1 MSVEKV
7 ELGRHLFYDVRLSSN
22 RTFSCATCHQQARAF
37 ADDKPQAVGVTGQVH
52 PRGAMGLSNVAF
64 GPVLTWANP
73 TVKRLEDQALVPM
86 FGDKPVEMGLKGKE
100 AELIER
106 LRAEPRYRQMF
117 PVSFPGDQAPFTIA
131 NVTKAIAAF
140 ERTLLSGRSPYDRYR
155 STFDRNAIPPSAH
168 RGEELFFSDRVG
180 CFNCHGGFNFTFAV
194 DHEKKAPGDVE
205 FHNTGLY
212 NIDGRGAY
220 PAPNTGVHAVTG
232 NPIDM
237 GRFKTPTLR
246 NIALTAPYM
255 HDGSARTLEEVLAHY
270 EAGGRTIA
278 DGPNK
283 GVGATSPRRSAL
295 VKGFTL
301 TPDERQDLLAFL
313 RSLTDESFTTNPALG
328 DPWVPRTRQR

>member
-1 MSVEKV
+1 MSMEKV
-7 ELGRHLFYDVRLSSN
+7 ELGRHLFYDLRLSSN

-37 ADDKPQAVGVTGQVH
+37 ADDKPRAVGITGQVH
-52 PRGAMGLSNVAF
+52 PRGAMSLTNVAY

-100 AELIER
+100 SQLIER
-106 LRAEPRYRQMF
+106 LRAEPRYRAMF
-117 PVSFPGDQAPFTIA
+117 PVSFPGDRDPFTIA
-131 NVTKAIAAF
+131 NVTRAIAAF

-155 STFDRNAIPPSAH
+155 TTFDMSAIPPAAH

-194 DHEKKAPGDVE
+194 DHEKKAPGEVE

-212 NIDGRGAY
+212 NVDGRGAY

-237 GRFKTPTLR
+237 GRFKAPTLR

-255 HDGSARTLEEVLAHY
+255 HDGSIRTLEEVLAHY

-328 DPWVPRTRQR
+328 DPWMLRIRPR